1 MCLAVI
7 LAQIDTNRS
16 IKSHIRSLSAK
27 LLFAP
32 NEPSRESFFLRRGGQ
47 LVDKKAVFVLKF
59 VLKNGQNRLGSWREV
74 WLTS

>member
-1 MCLAVI
+1 MYLAAI
-7 LAQIDTNRS
+7 LAQIVPKRS
-16 IKSHIRSLSAK
+16 IKSHILSLSAR

-59 VLKNGQNRLGSWREV
+59 VPKNGQNRLGS
-74 WLTS
+74 